1 MAKLT
6 KDQKEKAKY
15 IWQGI
20 KTGQAI
26 THHYKVEM
34 IKFYNEL
41 NNTNYKY
48 TTNCGSCLNTC
59 YEFVKGIVTKPK
71 NKNVEK

>member
-71 NKNVEK
+71 KKNVKK